1 MRFATI
7 ALLISATSAIRLHA
21 DPGPSINWTKK
32 ALETGKVDDK
42 FLSKEELAIRKAVE
56 AAKAKVELDPKIIAW
71 RKQQNELLSDP
82 LAPNEPMNP

>member
-1 MRFATI
+1 MRFSTI
-7 ALLISATSAIRLHA
+7 ALLISATSAIRLAA

-32 ALETGKVDDK
+32 ALETERIPDK
-42 FLSKEELAIRKAVE
+42 FLSKEELAIRKAIE

-71 RKQQNELLSDP
+71 RKAQNELLPDP

>member
-7 ALLISATSAIRLHA
+7 ALLISATAAIRLSA

-32 ALETGKVDDK
+32 ALETGKIPDDK
-42 FLSKEELAIRKAVE
+42 LSKEELAIRKAIT

-71 RKQQNELLSDP
+71 RKTQNELLPDP